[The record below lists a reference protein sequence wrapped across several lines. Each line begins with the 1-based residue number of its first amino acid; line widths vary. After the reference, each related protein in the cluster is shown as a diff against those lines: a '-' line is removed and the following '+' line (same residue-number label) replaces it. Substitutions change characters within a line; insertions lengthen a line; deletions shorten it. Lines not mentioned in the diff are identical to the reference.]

1 MTTMNH
7 PQCRRGTELGP
18 IRRTRE
24 PWKIISYET
33 IDGRSCMHVCVG
45 ESDCGME
52 NRITCFEGVAD
63 FVEDQDIG
71 FAASEEEVYVHA
83 DGDFAGEDPREI

>member
-1 MTTMNH
+1 
-7 PQCRRGTELGP
+7 
-18 IRRTRE
+18 
-24 PWKIISYET
+24 
-33 IDGRSCMHVCVG
+33 MHVCVG

-63 FVEDQDIG
+63 FVEDEDIG